1 MDYMLIAPGLKA
13 FAERL
18 NGTTPTNQGLL
29 GPPQV
34 ESRPLRV
41 NISKMTAL
49 EEIYVVFDGGFQRQV
64 FNGKC
69 LGKMGCRVVSP
80 PENNGQPISHT
91 QAQDRV
97 KLPHSTRLTLN
108 TRPNSEASQGM
119 RTFV

>member
-1 MDYMLIAPGLKA
+1 
-13 FAERL
+13 
-18 NGTTPTNQGLL
+18 
-29 GPPQV
+29 
-34 ESRPLRV
+34 V
-41 NISKMTAL
+41 NIGKMTAS

-64 FNGKC
+64 FSGKG

-108 TRPNSEASQGM
+108 TWPNSEASQGM
-119 RTFV
+119 RTFG

>member
-1 MDYMLIAPGLKA
+1 MLIAPRTESLRREI
-13 FAERL
+13 ER
-18 NGTTPTNQGLL
+18 NHPDKSRSPRSSTG
-29 GPPQV
+29 

-64 FNGKC
+64 FNGKG

-91 QAQDRV
+91 RAQDRV